1 MRKHIIDVPGDG
13 YCGLHASVLYA
24 CLVYQIVN
32 NSTFHLKIGA
42 LESGFVTLKD
52 EFTDA
57 NVAKDPEF
65 QKRLFDLFTDFP
77 VWRHFFVDYFQQRST
92 KSNLI
97 ITYAEHLAYI
107 HSLKKLSGKKLLSS
121 SMFFGQWRALSDIED
136 FEKKLLTISRDFLS
150 GNIHNN
156 YDHSIRYYSIFN
168 SFCEQ
173 LRQPKSLAIREQ
185 VAMNLQGSD
194 QNSFYFDKLHHH
206 FKHHRFKS
214 ASPDDWLHNNDI
226 VWITETLTGKLSHA
240 FNLVGLSI
248 ENKGEH
254 WVIATQESLWSSLQ
268 EGQNR
273 FSLPVSYCDSCHKP
287 KFSIEYIESKLDD
300 FIDRIDYYVDVGVK
314 GNSFWN
320 CIAKNHALKAI
331 LARVEQEINDL
342 RNEIS
347 SGLCSVNLQD
357 GPRLEQLIDKLLW
370 QQKKI
375 MPLYLESNKD
385 LKDIHM
391 ILRIMLSFYE
401 QLCRLFSLHEKQ
413 PYTTIDN
420 IPPVSLSLPVN
431 VVA

>member
-1 MRKHIIDVPGDG
+1 
-13 YCGLHASVLYA
+13 
-24 CLVYQIVN
+24 
-32 NSTFHLKIGA
+32 
-42 LESGFVTLKD
+42 
-52 EFTDA
+52 
-57 NVAKDPEF
+57 
-65 QKRLFDLFTDFP
+65 
-77 VWRHFFVDYFQQRST
+77 
-92 KSNLI
+92 
-97 ITYAEHLAYI
+97 
-107 HSLKKLSGKKLLSS
+107 
-121 SMFFGQWRALSDIED
+121 
-136 FEKKLLTISRDFLS
+136 
-150 GNIHNN
+150 
-156 YDHSIRYYSIFN
+156 
-168 SFCEQ
+168 
-173 LRQPKSLAIREQ
+173 
-185 VAMNLQGSD
+185 
-194 QNSFYFDKLHHH
+194 
-206 FKHHRFKS
+206 
-214 ASPDDWLHNNDI
+214 
-226 VWITETLTGKLSHA
+226 
-240 FNLVGLSI
+240 
-248 ENKGEH
+248 
-254 WVIATQESLWSSLQ
+254 
-268 EGQNR
+268 
-273 FSLPVSYCDSCHKP
+273 